1 VLACCKVTRYGT
13 EEGEKMEMERKR
25 KLFSTLI
32 GIMIIISL
40 VVNIFLFGP
49 IVMIGKAD
57 PGDIPDY
64 WHNLTTLNVTVL
76 HFEPR
81 ILFYDFQYNQSGTW
95 VSRLNAQSDVNDS
108 AEYRFIVNISSDQGW
123 DDIEYVNI
131 TAWYDQ
137 GNDSSTYNQ
146 TFGGNWNLYLQ
157 YENTTGTAVWR
168 MLWPHGGEF
177 IEGAYADVVEFDPY
191 GSPGFTECHNLSF
204 PFIPSYQV
212 RYAPGD
218 GVWNNTYNTTDDVES
233 WNFNITVDDSGE
245 DAPDPIRIW
254 VTDEFGVYSYSEIVS
269 AGWPVIIG
277 HPGENATA
285 NSNIT
290 LVTRSNG
297 NYSLSTDVDNLTHK
311 TFPLATISRD
321 RIWVRGGDLDIF
333 DNFTASGGGIYFY
346 GYIGMYHLAQANGT
360 NLITNDVEY
369 KCDIP
374 FGQMAGDY
382 NATIRYHLTTT

>member
-1 VLACCKVTRYGT
+1 MKWMKVERM
-13 EEGEKMEMERKR
+13 KMERNRKV
-25 KLFSTLI
+25 FSAAI
-32 GIMIIISL
+32 GATIIISL

-49 IVMIGKAD
+49 IVKIGKAD
-57 PGDIPDY
+57 PGNIPDI
-64 WHNLTTLNVTVL
+64 WHNETTLNVTVL

-81 ILFYDFQYNQSGTW
+81 ILWYDFQYNQSGTW

-137 GNDSSTYNQ
+137 GDESSTYNQ
-146 TFGGNWNLYLQ
+146 TLGGNWNLNLQ

-168 MLWPHGGEF
+168 MLWPHGGE
-177 IEGAYADVVEFDPY
+177 ITEGAYADNIGFDPF

-204 PFIPSYQV
+204 PIIPSYQV

-218 GVWNNTYNTTDDVES
+218 GTWNATYNATDDVES
-233 WNFNITVDDSGE
+233 WNFLIEVTDSAE
-245 DAPDPIRIW
+245 DTTDPIMIW
-254 VTDEFGVYSYSEIVS
+254 KTDEFGVYSYSEIVS
-269 AGWPVIIG
+269 AGWPTIIG

-285 NSNIT
+285 LSNIT
-290 LVTRSNG
+290 LMTRSNG
-297 NYSLSTDVDNLTHK
+297 NYSLSTDVDNLLHK
-311 TFPLATISRD
+311 SYSGPGDTISRD

-346 GYIGMYHLAQANGT
+346 GYIGTYHLAQANGT
-360 NLITNDVEY
+360 NVTTNDVEY

-374 FGQMAGDY
+374 LGQMAGDY
-382 NATIRYHLTTT
+382 NATIRYHLSTT

>member
-1 VLACCKVTRYGT
+1 MK
-13 EEGEKMEMERKR
+13 MERKN
-25 KLFSTLI
+25 KIFSASI
-32 GIMIIISL
+32 GALIIISL
-40 VVNIFLFGP
+40 VVNVFLFGP
-49 IVMIGKAD
+49 IVRIGSAD

-64 WHNLTTLNVTVL
+64 WHNTTTLNVTVL

-81 ILFYDFQYNQSGTW
+81 ILWYDFQYNDSGTW

-137 GNDSSTYNQ
+137 GNESSTYNQ
-146 TFGGNWNLYLQ
+146 TQGGNWNLYLQ

-177 IEGAYADVVEFDPY
+177 TEGTYVDNVEFDPY

-204 PFIPSYQV
+204 PIIPSYQV

-218 GVWNNTYNTTDDVES
+218 GTWNTTYNATDDIES
-233 WNFNITVDDSGE
+233 WNFLLQVTDSGE
-245 DAPDPIRIW
+245 DTTDPIMIW
-254 VTDEFGVYSYSEIVS
+254 ITDEFGIYSYSEIVT
-269 AGWPVIIG
+269 AGWPTIIG

-285 NSNIT
+285 LSNIT
-290 LVTRSNG
+290 LSTRSNG
-297 NYSLSTDVDNLTHK
+297 NYSLSTDVENLTHK
-311 TFPLATISRD
+311 TYIGPGNTISRD
-321 RIWVRGGDLDIF
+321 RIWVRGGDLDTF
-333 DNFTASGGGIYFY
+333 DNFTALSGEIYFY
-346 GYIGMYHLAQANGT
+346 GALGTYHLAQANGT
-360 NLITNDVEY
+360 LLTTNDVEY

-374 FGQMAGDY
+374 LGQIAGDY
-382 NATIRYHLTTT
+382 NATIRYHLMTT